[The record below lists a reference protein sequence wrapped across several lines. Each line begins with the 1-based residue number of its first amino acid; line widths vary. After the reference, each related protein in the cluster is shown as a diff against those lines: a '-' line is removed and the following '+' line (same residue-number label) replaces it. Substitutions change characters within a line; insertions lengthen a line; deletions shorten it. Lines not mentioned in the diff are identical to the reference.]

1 MDFDK
6 AFSRKPSWDILGKAS
21 GHWPHLLVSIG
32 GLKDYQLS
40 GTHQPCP
47 CCGGEDRYRWMK
59 DDGPGGWYCTHCG
72 GKNQQG
78 GGGSGID
85 LLMRL
90 RGWNFREAIQRIESY
105 YYGLPFQPAVK
116 QATPLPKP
124 STANYKHSELERF
137 LLLELAC
144 QLSDDESFS
153 PAQARERTYSK
164 RWAVYAS
171 SNYDLA
177 CSIILQFETERGIV
191 EPPQE
196 LANLSHV

>member
-1 MDFDK
+1 MGHPQQ
-6 AFSRKPSWDILGKAS
+6 SLWPLAS
-21 GHWPHLLVSIG
+21 SPCIYRRAERLSVKRHPPNMPMLRWRRSLPLDERRWPRRLVLHS
-32 GLKDYQLS
+32 LRRQ
-40 GTHQPCP
+40 
-47 CCGGEDRYRWMK
+47 
-59 DDGPGGWYCTHCG
+59 
-72 GKNQQG
+72 NQQG

-164 RWAVYAS
+164 RWAVYSS
-171 SNYDLA
+171 SNHDLA